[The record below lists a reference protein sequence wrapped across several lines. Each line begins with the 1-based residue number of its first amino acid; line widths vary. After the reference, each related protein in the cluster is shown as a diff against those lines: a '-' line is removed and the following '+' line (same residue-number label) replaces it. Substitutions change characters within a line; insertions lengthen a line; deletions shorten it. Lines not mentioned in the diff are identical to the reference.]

1 MQLPVTVDEKIKLC
15 ADKGMCLHTNVVE
28 SKIMFT
34 DWITNMRKY
43 SIGGEKISM
52 YIDGGKLTIHFENQ
66 CKIKDKDIDKLVRD
80 MNSSAKDAVLEGKEY
95 GYGIY
100 IIKSIARELDVE
112 ISAEKENKQNQA
124 FMCLDFK
131 YMIYGRN

>member
-43 SIGGEKISM
+43 SIGGEKYPCI
-52 YIDGGKLTIHFENQ
+52 
-66 CKIKDKDIDKLVRD
+66 
-80 MNSSAKDAVLEGKEY
+80 
-95 GYGIY
+95 
-100 IIKSIARELDVE
+100 
-112 ISAEKENKQNQA
+112 
-124 FMCLDFK
+124 
-131 YMIYGRN
+131 

>member
-1 MQLPVTVDEKIKLC
+1 
-15 ADKGMCLHTNVVE
+15 
-28 SKIMFT
+28 
-34 DWITNMRKY
+34 
-43 SIGGEKISM
+43 M

-95 GYGIY
+95 SYGIY